1 MAEQIKSF
9 FVPSAL
15 TELQQAEK
23 SLQTIQDE
31 VTALAGKPIK
41 LEFDLKG
48 AATLKDLVSLSNQLG
63 KVNKQLS
70 DVTLKLAK
78 AQDVQ
83 AAAALKVAK
92 AEEVKTK
99 ASLNTTKA
107 QDIEAKAWE
116 RKTKAVEQAQEKI
129 KKSEEAAIRQSEKAA
144 TAAERDAQRKIK
156 ADDAYQKS
164 IERDAKKNEK
174 TLIDFYKKEE
184 AATQKLT
191 NDYALL
197 SAAYNE
203 ARSKALNY
211 AVVLGTKHQLTLQ
224 AINDAKLLRDRLAQ
238 VDDAVG
244 MVSHSTT
251 GYNAVGAQFNQLLR
265 ELPNAGIS
273 VKTFLISLSNNLTYF
288 GEAIGRARK
297 DGDSWRTILKNI
309 GSSLFGLVGIL
320 NIAVLA
326 ITAYSDEI
334 ADFFTGA
341 YKSVTKASDGTK
353 IFTNQTKVLSEV
365 FKEASTNYSK
375 AAAEIDILKTR
386 FFDAAATA
394 KTKKEVIEVL
404 NEKYGDTIGKIKGIN
419 DAEKFF
425 IERSDAFVKSLM
437 LRAQIEGAYNQ
448 IAKNTETI
456 LKQQATTV
464 EDNVSTFQK
473 VTSYLVAFSKSRNLN
488 QKQID
493 DEYEKQVN
501 ASAKRNTNNVANA
514 VETSNNIIKD
524 FILKATKDLMDIEK
538 LFGFGEGKDDDKNGR
553 QRKAKQDKRW
563 EETRDM
569 LIAQSK
575 EREAIAK
582 ADADNE
588 RNSLDNRLAALKKVN
603 TERIRQIEIQT
614 SAEAM
619 FAAKSKEESDK
630 IDAEK
635 NTAIIENTIK
645 FNAERQKLFEDYG
658 KLLLDQEKLNAS
670 EYERIITEK
679 YNAEILAIEYSDKT
693 IRQKNREKRALDK
706 QMKKELLQ
714 AQIDLLEGLKVEF
727 LALGLSVDEIDIQIN
742 KLTASINNLRNTSKQ
757 GFISD
762 EAVENMNNILSLTGV
777 LVSALQELG
786 SINDAYIKSLDYQIQ
801 AQETLK
807 EKEIDRVQRST
818 LSEKEKQ
825 AEIDLI
831 NKNAEQKREEFEAKK
846 RKAEIENAKFQ
857 KAANI
862 AQIIQNTAAAITG
875 ALKVPIIGGALAA
888 GYGALG
894 ALQLAKAI
902 ATPIPQFY
910 KGTDNSPEG
919 FALTGERGRELKIT
933 PSGDVS
939 LTPSTTTLDY
949 LEKGTKIIPHNET
962 EQILRSMQ
970 YATLNGYVSTE
981 KKNRDNK
988 LLARTIQEGNKDI
1001 VKAIDRNGKRKNTIP
1016 VPDYRWASYYKS
1028 TFKA

>member
-1 MAEQIKSF
+1 MSEQIKSF

-23 SLQTIQDE
+23 SLEVIQKE
-31 VTALAGKPIK
+31 VDSINAKSIK
-41 LEFDLKG
+41 IEFDLKG
-48 AATLKDLVSLSNQLG
+48 NLNIADLAKFTKELAEAQKQLLAATTQLTQATKG
-63 KVNKQLS
+63 YETAKQRVNSEEARNKKITEDVTNDYKQLS
-70 DVTLKLAK
+70 K
-78 AQDVQ
+78 
-83 AAAALKVAK
+83 
-92 AEEVKTK
+92 
-99 ASLNTTKA
+99 
-107 QDIEAKAWE
+107 
-116 RKTKAVEQAQEKI
+116 
-129 KKSEEAAIRQSEKAA
+129 
-144 TAAERDAQRKIK
+144 
-156 ADDAYQKS
+156 
-164 IERDAKKNEK
+164 
-174 TLIDFYKKEE
+174 
-184 AATQKLT
+184 
-191 NDYALL
+191 
-197 SAAYNE
+197 AYND
-203 ARSKALNY
+203 ARAKALNY
-211 AVVLGTKHQLTLQ
+211 AVVLGTEHQLTQQ

-251 GYNAVGAQFNQLLR
+251 GYNAVGAQFNQLMR

-273 VKTFLISLSNNLTYF
+273 VNTFLISLSNNLTSF
-288 GEAIGRARK
+288 GEAIKNARLQ
-297 DGDSWRTILKNI
+297 GDSWRTILKNI
-309 GSSLFGLVGIL
+309 GSSLFGFVGIL

-341 YKSVTKASDGTK
+341 YKSVTKATDGTK

-404 NEKYGDTIGKIKGIN
+404 NEKYGDTIGKIKDIN

-425 IERSDAFVKSLM
+425 IERSDAFVKSFM

-456 LKQQATTV
+456 LKQQSTTV

-493 DEYEKQVN
+493 DEYEKQIN
-501 ASAKRNTNNVANA
+501 LSAKRNTNNVANA

-538 LFGFGEGKDDDKNGR
+538 LFGFGEGKDKDDDKKGR
-553 QRKAKQDKRW
+553 QRKAKEDKRW

-603 TERIRQIEIQT
+603 AERIRQIEIQT

-786 SINDAYIKSLDYQIQ
+786 SINDAQIKSLDYQIQ

-807 EKEIDRVQRST
+807 EKEIDRVKKST
-818 LSEKEKQ
+818 LGEKEKQ

-831 NKNAEQKREEFEAKK
+831 NANAEQKREEFEAKK

-875 ALKVPIIGGALAA
+875 ALKVPVIGGALAA

-933 PSGDVS
+933 PSGQVS

-988 LLARTIQEGNKDI
+988 LLAKTIQEGNKDI
-1001 VKAIDRNGKRKNTIP
+1001 VKAIDRNGKRKTTIS